1 MLIVPLMKTSIR
13 LGQIDVLSAIA
24 KADLAGTL
32 GWQDVKQRYRRSK
45 LGPFWLTISMGVL
58 IAALGTVF
66 GGIFNTPMRE
76 FLPFLAAGI
85 ILWTYIS
92 TVINE
97 GCTAFISSDAVIKQ
111 LPLPMFSHV
120 MRVVW
125 RNLVILAHNVIIIP
139 LVFIVFLRPVEVVT
153 LLAIP
158 GLILTTLTLAWV
170 ALLAG
175 VVCTRYRDL
184 SQIVASVLQ
193 IAFYV
198 TPIIWMPSMLSGR
211 REFIFLDIN
220 PFYHLIEVVRA
231 PLLGIPPTLTNWLVS
246 VGMVTVGWLITLAVY
261 GKYRNRIS
269 YWL

>member
-1 MLIVPLMKTSIR
+1 MR
-13 LGQIDVLSAIA
+13 LFLHLSTTDISQAL
-24 KADLAGTL
+24 KQTELAGML

-45 LGPFWLTISMGVL
+45 LGPFWLTISMGVM
-58 IAALGTVF
+58 IGALGLVF
-66 GGIFNTPMRE
+66 GGIFNSPMRE

-97 GCTAFISSDAVIKQ
+97 GCTAFIASDAVIKQ
-111 LPLPMFSHV
+111 LPLPMFTHV

-125 RNLVILAHNVIIIP
+125 RNLVILVHNVVIIP
-139 LVFIVFLRPVEVVT
+139 LIFIIFLRPLDAVA

-175 VVCTRYRDL
+175 VLCTRYRDL
-184 SQIVASVLQ
+184 AQIVASVLQ
-193 IAFYV
+193 IAFYI
-198 TPIIWMPSMLSGR
+198 TPIIWMPSMLTGR
-211 REFIFLDIN
+211 REFVFLDIN

-231 PLLGIPPTLTNWLVS
+231 PILGAAPTLTNWLVS
-246 VGMVTVGWLITLAVY
+246 IAMVLVGWIATLVIY